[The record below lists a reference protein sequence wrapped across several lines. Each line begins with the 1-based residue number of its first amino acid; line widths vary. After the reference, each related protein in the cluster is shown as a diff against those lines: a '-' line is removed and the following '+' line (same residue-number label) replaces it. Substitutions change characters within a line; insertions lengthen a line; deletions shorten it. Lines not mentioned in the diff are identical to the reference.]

1 MRRTVGGRW
10 RNRVG
15 YRRILIDAVTA
26 VSGSGPAYV
35 FLLVEALAKAGE
47 AAGLPEDLAGRLAR
61 ATVVG
66 AGELLR
72 QSTDEASVLRQNV
85 TSPNGTT
92 FAALQ
97 VLMGEGGLGTLLE
110 RAVAAAA
117 RRSREL
123 AG

>member
-1 MRRTVGGRW
+1 M
-10 RNRVG
+10 
-15 YRRILIDAVTA
+15 
-26 VSGSGPAYV
+26 
-35 FLLVEALAKAGE
+35 
-47 AAGLPEDLAGRLAR
+47 AR

-72 QSTDEASVLRQNV
+72 QSPDDAGVLRQNV

-97 VLMGEGGLGTLLE
+97 VLMGEDGLGSLLG
-110 RAVAAAA
+110 RAVAAATQ
-117 RRSREL
+117 RSREL